1 MPPELPIKHA
11 FLFAGGGTGGHIY
24 PALAIIEQLNQLEPT
39 CQTHILCSHRPI
51 DSTILNKA
59 AVPFTPIDAMP
70 LAKSLGGITRF
81 VRAWRPS
88 IRQTKDQIRQLQ
100 SLCDQVTL
108 VAMGGFV
115 AGPAAKAAR
124 AMGVS
129 VVLVNLD
136 AVPGKANRLIA
147 TKAKAIYTAAAI
159 EGFAHWK
166 RINPIV
172 RDEISASMDQA
183 QARASFSL
191 DTNTNTLLVTGG
203 SQGATSINTL
213 VRTLIDQHPEAFN
226 NWQLIHQVGEQMP
239 EPELIAYR
247 DLCAQHG
254 INAWIERYID
264 SMGQALASADLVME
278 RCGAGA
284 VAECWAARV
293 PALFFPYPYHTDEHQ
308 KHNAQP
314 LAQANCALILDDHIE
329 PDANLHAHAQGI
341 IDLLQSPDRLEAMQ
355 RGFDALGSPDGARV
369 IAEDLLRSSKEEIT
383 RFGRA

>member
-1 MPPELPIKHA
+1 MPPEPPIKHA

-24 PALAIIEQLNQLEPT
+24 PALAIIEQLKHLDPT
-39 CQTHILCSHRPI
+39 CQAHILCSHRAI
-51 DSTILNKA
+51 DSTILNTA

-70 LAKSLGGITRF
+70 LSKRIGGITRF
-81 VRAWRPS
+81 LRAWRPS

-115 AGPAAKAAR
+115 AGPAASAAR
-124 AMGVS
+124 SMGVP

-147 TKAKAIYTAAAI
+147 KKAEIIYTAAAI
-159 EGFAHWK
+159 EGFANWK
-166 RINPIV
+166 RVHPIV
-172 RDEISASMDQA
+172 RNQLSASMDQA
-183 QARASFSL
+183 QARAAYGL
-191 DTNTNTLLVTGG
+191 DANTKTLLITGG
-203 SQGATSINTL
+203 SQGATSINAY
-213 VRTLIDQHPEAFN
+213 VRTLIYQYPEAFN
-226 NWQLIHQVGEQMP
+226 HWQLIHQVGEKMP

-264 SMGQALASADLVME
+264 SMGQALASADLVMA
-278 RCGAGA
+278 RCGAGT

-293 PALFFPYPYHTDEHQ
+293 PALFFPYPYHADEHQ

-314 LAQANCALILDDHIE
+314 LAKANCAIILDDHIE
-329 PDANLHAHAQGI
+329 ADANMHAHAERI
-341 IDLLQSPDRLEAMQ
+341 LELLIGPDRLESMS
-355 RGFDALGSPDGARV
+355 RGFDALGSPDGART
-369 IAEDLLRSSKEEIT
+369 IAEDLLR
-383 RFGRA
+383 